1 MLHASLAIF
10 FVHIDFL
17 PTNIK
22 KYQTTNIKLFE
33 IAPSLEYEKQYWILL
48 DSSILSASIKLFYFS
63 IKKSI

>member
-1 MLHASLAIF
+1 MVGKTISPKNSNVI
-10 FVHIDFL
+10 
-17 PTNIK
+17 

-33 IAPSLEYEKQYWILL
+33 IAPSLEYEKQYWMIS